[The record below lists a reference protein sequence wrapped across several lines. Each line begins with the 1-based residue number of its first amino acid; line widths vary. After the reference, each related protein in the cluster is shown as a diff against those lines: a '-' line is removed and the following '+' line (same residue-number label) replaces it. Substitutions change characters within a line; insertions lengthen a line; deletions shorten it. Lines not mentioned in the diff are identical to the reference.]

1 MQLQFKYNMSTFYC
15 FYAIIDIHSYMYICI
30 CISNS
35 SCNTAKSALPDT
47 YTRARRGVD
56 ISGKAQVAV
65 SQLLCYT
72 SSDTAVFISSC
83 IDFDCGL

>member
-1 MQLQFKYNMSTFYC
+1 MCSYSSNTTCL
-15 FYAIIDIHSYMYICI
+15 HSIVFMPLLISMAICI
-30 CISNS
+30 YVYVYLIVVV
-35 SCNTAKSALPDT
+35 TQPDM

-72 SSDTAVFISSC
+72 SSDTAVLISPC